1 MNFSKKIKEL
11 EKKGIISRKPNPVV
25 PFILSFISLALGI
38 LIFYINIEKVFNRLL
53 FFLAGFSFIFAVLH
67 LIVVKILK
75 KN

>member
-38 LIFYINIEKVFNRLL
+38 LVSYINVDKIYSNLF

-67 LIVVKILK
+67 LIVVRTLK
-75 KN
+75 S